1 LNLGMGKN
9 GRRIARISAG
19 LLTAAARIRAAK
31 VDYATASEVP
41 IRNRKHGANFTQLKK
56 MR

>member
-1 LNLGMGKN
+1 MGKN